1 VEIQSY
7 LNGITKIFTDEI
19 KDDLVGVYLHG
30 SLAMECFNPET
41 SDVDMLV
48 VCKSKMTNEEK
59 KIIIQRLLKL
69 TQEIVIN
76 WK

>member
-1 VEIQSY
+1 MEIQSY